1 MSPSKSRRSDEDSA
15 ISYTYG
21 KTGPAWPRLGRW
33 VYELTRPLY
42 RYRFARKNVH
52 APESDFA
59 RLKAQAVREKLAR
72 GETVYLVGIGPAGHN
87 SGVALVEVSAARGIT
102 LISND
107 EQERLSGVKHD
118 AAFPLEAIGI
128 LQSRLAERGLT
139 WRDLDAVVASWDY
152 TSMTPVGFRAVV
164 DHFPASLPLAL
175 PSSMPKWNF
184 YGTGRTVRA
193 AARRLADLLGS
204 PEPIPIICQ
213 HHHDNHAAASY
224 VLSTFGQSTKPT
236 LVTVLDGFGDQGAMS
251 IYLAVDGRLESLRKN
266 YSFIDSLGVFYSV
279 VSSTQGGWTTLSSEG
294 RYMGAAAWGDGNRLT
309 NRFYRGLREAFRFSP
324 GGKVETNRV
333 FGNWHI
339 QGERQPYGKSMK
351 ELLGEPIPP
360 GKMWNP
366 DAVLR
371 VDDVQHSEITRDRC
385 DVAAATQLVFED
397 ALFHIVD
404 HYIRQTGADQLVLT
418 GGTALNCLAN
428 MRLVEHYNS
437 EWYRRNLGKDAF
449 LKIWVPPIPGDAGVP
464 VGAACHFALT
474 AGARP
479 GAPMQH
485 AFYCG
490 RGSTRA
496 EIEQALGAAGDI
508 AFRPLGN
515 IHEPG
520 MLEEIADLAAY
531 IVASDGVLALYQ
543 GPAETGPR
551 ALGHRSILANPCN
564 PQSLATINQRVKYRE
579 LVRPLAPMV
588 TREAAERLFD
598 LAPGARDN
606 DYSAYNFMVLT
617 APARPEAYALVPAV
631 IHKDGTARLQ
641 IVRREHDPFT
651 HAYLRAMGRRVG
663 VEASVNTSFNV
674 GSPIVQT
681 PAQAVVALERAKALS
696 GLLFISDEGDACL
709 AWHNISVAPKDAGR
723 QLLGWLEDWKRSR
736 SDPQA
741 HPPTPHL
748 SRRHPAPAAAGEGI
762 DP

>member
-1 MSPSKSRRSDEDSA
+1 M
-15 ISYTYG
+15 
-21 KTGPAWPRLGRW
+21 
-33 VYELTRPLY
+33 
-42 RYRFARKNVH
+42 H
-52 APESDFA
+52 APESDYA
-59 RLKAQAVREKLAR
+59 RRQADALREKLAR
-72 GETVYLVGIGPAGHN
+72 GETAHLIGIGPAGHN
-87 SGVALVEVSAARGIT
+87 SGVALVRVSAAEGIT
-102 LISND
+102 LIAND
-107 EQERLSGVKHD
+107 EQERLSGIKHD
-118 AAFPLEAIGI
+118 AGFPVEAIEI
-128 LQSRLAERGLT
+128 LRSRLEERGLT
-139 WRDLDAVVASWDY
+139 YRDLHAVVASWDY
-152 TSMTPVGFRAVV
+152 TSMSPVGFRAVV

-175 PSSMPKWNF
+175 PSSMPKWDF
-184 YGTGRTVRA
+184 YGSGETVRA
-193 AARRLADLLGS
+193 APARLAQLLGS
-204 PEPIPIICQ
+204 PDPIPIICQ

-224 VLSTFGQSTKPT
+224 ALSTFGRSPKPT

-251 IYLAVDGRLESLRKN
+251 VYLAVDGRLESLRKN

-279 VSSTQGGWTTLSSEG
+279 VSSTKGGWTTLSSEG
-294 RYMGAAAWGDGNRLT
+294 RYMGAAAWGDGSRLT
-309 NRFYRGLREAFRFSP
+309 NRFYRGLREAFRFAP
-324 GGKVETNRV
+324 EGKVEVNRV
-333 FGNWHI
+333 FGNWHKH
-339 QGERQPYGKSMK
+339 GERQPYGKPMK

-360 GKMWNP
+360 EKMWNP

-371 VDDVQHSEITRDRC
+371 VDDVQHSEITRERC

-404 HYIRQTGADQLVLT
+404 HFIRETGADQLVLT

-428 MRLVEHYNS
+428 MRLVESYNS
-437 EWYRRNLGKDAF
+437 EWYRRNLGKEGS
-449 LKIWVPPIPGDAGVP
+449 LKIWVPPVPGDAGVT
-464 VGAACHFALT
+464 VGAACQFALT

-490 RGSTRA
+490 RGATCS
-496 EIEQALGAAGDI
+496 EIEQALGAPGDI
-508 AFRPLGN
+508 GFQPVGN
-515 IHEPG
+515 VREPG

-531 IVASDGVLALYQ
+531 IVAHDGVLALYQ

-588 TREAAERLFD
+588 TREAAEQLFVLSD
-598 LAPGARDN
+598 GAADD

-641 IVRREHDPFT
+641 IVRAEHDPFT

-681 PAQAVVALERAKALS
+681 PAQAVVALQRAKALS
-696 GLLFISDEGDACL
+696 GLLFISEEGDACL
-709 AWHNISVAPKDAGR
+709 AWHNINV
-723 QLLGWLEDWKRSR
+723 
-736 SDPQA
+736 
-741 HPPTPHL
+741 
-748 SRRHPAPAAAGEGI
+748 
-762 DP
+762 